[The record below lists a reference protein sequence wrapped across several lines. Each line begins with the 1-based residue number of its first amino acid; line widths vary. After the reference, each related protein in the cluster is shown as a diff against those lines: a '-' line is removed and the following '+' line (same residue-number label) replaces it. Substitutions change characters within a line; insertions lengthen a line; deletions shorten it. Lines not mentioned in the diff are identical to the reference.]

1 MLICDLL
8 KGDLLKAALHM
19 HCEDRHSSP
28 FFPKHMDMP
37 PVNAACPVAG
47 AASPAAQLALSQTA
61 FLAPLLPHSVP
72 GSSDS
77 NGGGSGDGGGSS
89 ATDGVGGSSP
99 ALIEAEASGGG
110 AGATAH
116 QLELRHGGAQLP
128 AWTAQTPSVLWLRVQ
143 AGAWNSWFDTMQR
156 SAGALDLHGHL

>member
-1 MLICDLL
+1 MLIC
-8 KGDLLKAALHM
+8 DLLKAALHM

-37 PVNAACPVAG
+37 PVNAACAIAG

-77 NGGGSGDGGGSS
+77 SGGGSGDGGGSS
-89 ATDGVGGSSP
+89 ATDGAGGSSP
-99 ALIEAEASGGG
+99 ALVEAEASGGSG
-110 AGATAH
+110 AGAMAQ
-116 QLELRHGGAQLP
+116 QLELRHGSAQLP

-143 AGAWNSWFDTMQR
+143 AGA
-156 SAGALDLHGHL
+156 